1 MADRRKLQGEIE
13 RCLKKVSEG
22 VETFEDIW
30 HKLHNAINSNQ
41 KEKYEQDLKKEIKK
55 LQRLRDQI
63 KTWVASSDVKDKQV
77 LTDNRKLI
85 EMQMER
91 FKIVE
96 KETKTKAYSKEGLG
110 AAAKMDPVTK
120 EKGEI
125 INWLSHSIEN
135 LNMQLDKFESELETL
150 VAGSK
155 KKKLDKELRKNDRYE
170 ELRQWQDKHK
180 FHIQRL
186 ERIMRMVDNDA
197 LPLDQIRKIKDDVEY
212 YVESNQDPDFE
223 ENEYLYDDLDL
234 EDRGTGMLATTP
246 PENDELEKLSSTP
259 TSTNSNS
266 PSPSPSL
273 TVNHSK
279 DKSEDS
285 ERKRHKSLT
294 DDKNKNSQT
303 STSTTTPSSSSI
315 SKVPNTPTKQVLSNA
330 TIANSVTSNH
340 LTTTTTPPPQT
351 PYAAA
356 AGGQQSNSTDV
367 KNQVNS
373 LDHSLNSSNSN
384 NGNSSSVP
392 VPSSNLITATTVSN
406 NTIATNF
413 VGNPSV
419 AATAA
424 QGPPRGTPS
433 PLPNATLPVS
443 SGTLITSLSS
453 SVSSMA
459 LISSSTANTTNSSSV
474 GVGSVGTAS
483 ATSNMAGKKSESVIL
498 NGPLNAVGPSLNKLQ
513 ATFQQLNPPQAA
525 DYSNSYTSNGALN
538 DDEIPDSL
546 GSLKSMAQQAVVSA
560 GLENHIPTSEAST
573 AEKVIFENA
582 TSTPP
587 TTQAPPQHGVS
598 SQEAALPPQTT
609 TIHLNPILGVAPL
622 GPSALTKENYYQL
635 TMLEAAFNHLPHPSD
650 SERLRQYLPRNPCQ
664 TPSYYPQIPPQHAD
678 TVEFFQRLSTETL
691 FFIFYYMEGT
701 KAQYLAAKALKKQS
715 WRFHTKYMMW
725 FQRHEE
731 PKTITEDYEQGTY
744 IYFDYEKWG
753 QRKKEGFTFEY
764 RYLEDRDLN

>member
-1 MADRRKLQGEIE
+1 MSLPSFHSLNVFFYVFNRSGVLQKKGMRRNTNCEIE

-120 EKGEI
+120 EKGET
-125 INWLSHSIEN
+125 INWLSHSIDD
-135 LNMQLDKFESELETL
+135 LNMQLDKFESELETI

-155 KKKLDKELRKNDRYE
+155 KKKLDKEKNDRYE
-170 ELRQWQDKHK
+170 ELKQWQDKHK

-197 LPLDQIRKIKDDVEY
+197 LPLDQIRKIKEDVEY
-212 YVESNQDPDFE
+212 YVDSNQDPDFE

-234 EDRGTGMLATTP
+234 EDRGTGILATTP
-246 PENDELEKLSSTP
+246 PENEELDKLSSTP

-279 DKSEDS
+279 DKSEDH
-285 ERKRHKSLT
+285 ERKRHKSQT
-294 DDKNKNSQT
+294 EEKSKNSQI
-303 STSTTTPSSSSI
+303 SASTTTFSSSSSSI
-315 SKVPNTPTKQVLSNA
+315 SKVPNTPTKQVVSNA
-330 TIANSVTSNH
+330 TISNSISSNH
-340 LTTTTTPPPQT
+340 LTTPPTTTPPPQT

-356 AGGQQSNSTDV
+356 AGGQQSNCAEV
-367 KNQVNS
+367 KNQ
-373 LDHSLNSSNSN
+373 LNSSDQSSVSSSSN
-384 NGNSSSVP
+384 NSANSSLVQTSAANLTSV
-392 VPSSNLITATTVSN
+392 TTVSN
-406 NTIATNF
+406 NVSTANF
-413 VGNPSV
+413 VGNASSV
-419 AATAA
+419 AQ
-424 QGPPRGTPS
+424 QGMPRGTPS
-433 PLPNATLPVS
+433 PLPMASMPVS

-453 SVSSMA
+453 SAAASLAMISC
-459 LISSSTANTTNSSSV
+459 SSSTATVNTTTTNSSSNMCIS
-474 GVGSVGTAS
+474 SVTPSTNLPA
-483 ATSNMAGKKSESVIL
+483 AKSDLVVIL
-498 NGPLNAVGPSLNKLQ
+498 NGPVNNTRPSLNKLQ
-513 ATFQQLNPPQAA
+513 TSFQHLNPSPTA
-525 DYSNSYTSNGALN
+525 DPTNRYIS
-538 DDEIPDSL
+538 DSL
-546 GSLKSMAQQAVVSA
+546 SSLKSIAQQAVMSA
-560 GLENHIPTSEAST
+560 GLENHIPTSDS
-573 AEKVIFENA
+573 V
-582 TSTPP
+582 TPDN
-587 TTQAPPQHGVS
+587 QAIWFHQS
-598 SQEAALPPQTT
+598 S
-609 TIHLNPILGVAPL
+609 VK
-622 GPSALTKENYYQL
+622 S
-635 TMLEAAFNHLPHPSD
+635 S
-650 SERLRQYLPRNPCQ
+650 NPCLHGKQ
-664 TPSYYPQIPPQHAD
+664 TLNDDDDGDDIN
-678 TVEFFQRLSTETL
+678 
-691 FFIFYYMEGT
+691 
-701 KAQYLAAKALKKQS
+701 
-715 WRFHTKYMMW
+715 
-725 FQRHEE
+725 
-731 PKTITEDYEQGTY
+731 GTY

>member
-1 MADRRKLQGEIE
+1 MSLPSFHSLNVFFYVFNRSGVLQKKGMRRNTNCEIE

-120 EKGEI
+120 EKGET
-125 INWLSHSIEN
+125 INWLSHSIDD
-135 LNMQLDKFESELETL
+135 LNMQLDKFESELETI

-155 KKKLDKELRKNDRYE
+155 KKKLDKEKNDRYE
-170 ELRQWQDKHK
+170 ELKQWQDKHK

-197 LPLDQIRKIKDDVEY
+197 LPLDQIRKIKEDVEY
-212 YVESNQDPDFE
+212 YVDSNQDPDFE

-234 EDRGTGMLATTP
+234 EDRGTGILATTP
-246 PENDELEKLSSTP
+246 PENEELDKLSSTP

-279 DKSEDS
+279 DKSEDH
-285 ERKRHKSLT
+285 ERKRHKSQT
-294 DDKNKNSQT
+294 EEKSKNSQI
-303 STSTTTPSSSSI
+303 SASTTTFSSSSSSI
-315 SKVPNTPTKQVLSNA
+315 SKVPNTPTKQVVSNA
-330 TIANSVTSNH
+330 TISNSISSNH
-340 LTTTTTPPPQT
+340 LTTPPTTTPPPQT

-356 AGGQQSNSTDV
+356 AGGQQSNCAEV
-367 KNQVNS
+367 KNQ
-373 LDHSLNSSNSN
+373 LNSSDQSSVSSSSN
-384 NGNSSSVP
+384 NSANSSLVQTSAANLTSV
-392 VPSSNLITATTVSN
+392 TTVSN
-406 NTIATNF
+406 NVSTANF
-413 VGNPSV
+413 VGNASSV
-419 AATAA
+419 AQ
-424 QGPPRGTPS
+424 QGMPRGTPS
-433 PLPNATLPVS
+433 PLPMASMPVS

-453 SVSSMA
+453 SAAASLAMISC
-459 LISSSTANTTNSSSV
+459 SSSTATVNTTTTNSSSNMCIS
-474 GVGSVGTAS
+474 SVTPSTNLPA
-483 ATSNMAGKKSESVIL
+483 AKSDLVVIL
-498 NGPLNAVGPSLNKLQ
+498 NGPVNNTRPSLNKLQ
-513 ATFQQLNPPQAA
+513 TSFQHLNPSPTA
-525 DYSNSYTSNGALN
+525 DPTNRYIS
-538 DDEIPDSL
+538 DSL
-546 GSLKSMAQQAVVSA
+546 SSLKSIAQQAVMSA
-560 GLENHIPTSEAST
+560 GLENHIPTSDS
-573 AEKVIFENA
+573 V
-582 TSTPP
+582 TPDN
-587 TTQAPPQHGVS
+587 QGLS
-598 SQEAALPPQTT
+598 ICDSFL
-609 TIHLNPILGVAPL
+609 INP
-622 GPSALTKENYYQL
+622 
-635 TMLEAAFNHLPHPSD
+635 
-650 SERLRQYLPRNPCQ
+650 
-664 TPSYYPQIPPQHAD
+664 
-678 TVEFFQRLSTETL
+678 FFFLSFCL
-691 FFIFYYMEGT
+691 SFI
-701 KAQYLAAKALKKQS
+701 
-715 WRFHTKYMMW
+715 
-725 FQRHEE
+725 
-731 PKTITEDYEQGTY
+731 QGTY